1 MKTAEYLDR
10 LLLRYS
16 GSFDI
21 YQPYVINGK
30 EYPAYGYFFSYIE
43 KYILVREINMWSTRS
58 YEHLLFMEVEECS
71 DDVLDEAEAIISNY
85 MEPVLVRK
93 NEKLPEKNHMSSY
106 LNVVIVADKAV
117 SESVAKRIKRYHFEK
132 GYKFNIRGF
141 SQGTIM
147 CASMEDFRFI
157 SSRHGRKKKEI
168 FTGVFTEVKEGKP
181 GFKQVMEEKGLT
193 PYKQEILQ

>member
-58 YEHLLFMEVEECS
+58 YEHILFMEVEECTQ
-71 DDVLDEAEAIISNY
+71 DVVNEASEIISGY

-93 NEKLPEKNHMSSY
+93 NEKLPEPNHMSSH
-106 LNVVIVADKAV
+106 LNVIILSQKPLSRQAADKV
-117 SESVAKRIKRYHFEK
+117 KRFRFEK
-132 GYKFNIRGF
+132 VYKFNIRGF
-141 SQGTIM
+141 SQGTIL
-147 CASMEDFRFI
+147 CVSMEDQKFV
-157 SSRHGRKKKEI
+157 SNWHGRRKKEI
-168 FTGVFTEVKEGKP
+168 FDGTFEDVKAGKP
-181 GFKQVMEEKGLT
+181 GFTQVMEERGLS
-193 PYKQEILQ
+193 PYKQ